1 MGWAQVAFNG
11 ALLVSVAIF
20 AGLFA
25 FLIREIRPFKSFER
39 GVAALLWSFPLSV
52 LATMILVYLDTPYI
66 FLSLFG
72 GPGLCALVFPAAG
85 SRALR
90 VLGGILL
97 GLSVFITLVTTGV
110 LDLDVR

>member
-1 MGWAQVAFNG
+1 MGWAQMAFNA

-72 GPGLCALVFPAAG
+72 GPGLSALVFPPAG

-97 GLSVFITLVTTGV
+97 VLSVSITLVTTGA
-110 LDLDVR
+110 LDVDVR